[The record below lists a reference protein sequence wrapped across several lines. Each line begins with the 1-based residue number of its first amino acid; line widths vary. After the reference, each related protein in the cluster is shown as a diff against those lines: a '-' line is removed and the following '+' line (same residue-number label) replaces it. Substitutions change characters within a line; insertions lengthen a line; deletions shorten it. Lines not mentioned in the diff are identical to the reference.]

1 MHVPAII
8 DATHALRTA
17 WRALWE
23 KTNKPNGFEVIEVR
37 LGGVAARFST
47 AGEKM
52 RAFANG
58 EADTIPEL
66 LEECLPLS
74 RYDDNHFSCTNVM
87 GTISTASKID
97 W

>member
-1 MHVPAII
+1 MGAII
-8 DATHALRTA
+8 DAVHALRSS
-17 WRALWE
+17 WRTLWE
-23 KTNKPNGFEVIEVR
+23 HTNKPHGFEVIEVR

-74 RYDDNHFSCTNVM
+74 RYDGNHFSCTNVM
-87 GTISTASKID
+87 GMISTPSKID